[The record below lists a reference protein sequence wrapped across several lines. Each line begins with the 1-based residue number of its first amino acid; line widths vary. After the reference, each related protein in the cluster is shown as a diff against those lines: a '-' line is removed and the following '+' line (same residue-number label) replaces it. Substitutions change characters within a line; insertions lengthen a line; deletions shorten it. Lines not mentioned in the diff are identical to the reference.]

1 MTFFLGSTEDCSI
14 MTLLMGEKDRREGT
28 WIEKERGRGEKRRR
42 KEGKKKRG
50 GKEKRGG
57 RRK

>member
-1 MTFFLGSTEDCSI
+1 